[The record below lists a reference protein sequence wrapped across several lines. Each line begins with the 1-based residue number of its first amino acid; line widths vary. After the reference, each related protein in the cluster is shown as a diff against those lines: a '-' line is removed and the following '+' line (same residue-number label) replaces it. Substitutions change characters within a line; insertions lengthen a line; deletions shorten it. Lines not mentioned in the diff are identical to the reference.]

1 MRRLLPFLG
10 LAGLSL
16 TLGAAETPT
25 LLPGRQVPD
34 VAFTD
39 LTGKPH
45 RLADASR
52 YAGVAIALS
61 SATCPVSKRQM
72 PSLARLEQELSNR
85 GIALLVLNPMKTE
98 TDDEI
103 RAQVAAAGVR
113 STVCHDAA
121 QGVARVLQA
130 RTTTEVFLLAPDR
143 TLVYRGALDDQYGV
157 KYSREAPTVSHLL
170 EAADALKA
178 GRKPLRTMTEAPGC
192 ELDLGPRP
200 AAAPTALTYHRDI
213 ARILQQHCVD
223 CHRAE
228 GIAPFRLDSL
238 AAVTE
243 RAKTIRR
250 VVTEGQMP
258 PWFAAPLP
266 GGQPS
271 PWANDCSLPATDRRD
286 LLAWLDSPDRPVG
299 DPADAPK
306 ARAYP
311 GAWTIGQPDAVL
323 QISRPHAIKA
333 DGFMRYEHDTIAT
346 SFAEDRWVQGYE
358 LLPTARGVV
367 HHVIVRCIPKGQK
380 AAFGGAE
387 DYWAAYVPG
396 NGSHVYPPGFARKL
410 PAGATLTFQI
420 HYTPNGHATTD
431 QLKVG
436 LVFAKTPPRFEM
448 RTVGLANPRLDIP
461 PGAARHVETLV
472 RPVPVDLPVTA
483 LMAHMHVRGTAFK
496 FELLGLDGSAE
507 TLLDLPRYDFNWQIR
522 HDYAEPRVLPKGSR
536 VRITAVFDNSAGNPA
551 NPDPTRRVRWGEQT
565 YDEMMIGYVE
575 YYVPVR

>member
-1 MRRLLPFLG
+1 MGRLLPLLG
-10 LAGLSL
+10 LACLGL
-16 TLGAAETPT
+16 TLPAAETPT

-34 VAFTD
+34 APFTD
-39 LTGKPH
+39 LAGKPH

-52 YAGVAIALS
+52 YAGMAIALS

-72 PSLARLEQELSNR
+72 PSLAKLEQELSNR

-113 STVCHDAA
+113 STVCHDVA
-121 QGVARVLQA
+121 QAVARALQA

-157 KYSREAPTVSHLL
+157 TFSREAPTVSHLL

-178 GRKPLRTMTEAPGC
+178 GRKPLRAMTEAPGC

-200 AAAPTALTYHRDI
+200 AAAPTTLTYHRDV

-271 PWANDCSLPATDRRD
+271 PWANDCSLPASDRRD
-286 LLAWLDSPDRPVG
+286 LLAWLDSTDRPAG

-306 ARAYP
+306 ARTYP
-311 GAWTIGQPDAVL
+311 GAWSIGQPDAVL
-323 QISRPHAIKA
+323 QVSRPHAIKA

-346 SFAEDRWVQGYE
+346 TFPEDRWVQGYE
-358 LLPTARGVV
+358 ILPTARGVV
-367 HHVIVRCIPKGQK
+367 HHVIVRCVRPGEKPK
-380 AAFGGAE
+380 FGGAE

-396 NGSHVYPPGFARKL
+396 NGSHVYPTGFARKL

-420 HYTPNGHATTD
+420 HYTPNGQATTD
-431 QLKVG
+431 QLKLG
-436 LVFAKTPPRFEM
+436 LRFAKTPPRYEM
-448 RTVGLANPRLDIP
+448 RTVGLANVRLDIP
-461 PGAARHVETLV
+461 PGAPRHVETLV

-483 LMAHMHVRGTAFK
+483 LMAHMHVRGAAFK
-496 FELLGLDGSAE
+496 FELLDRNGQAE

-522 HDYAEPRVLPKGSR
+522 HDYAEPRVLPQGSR

-551 NPDPTRRVRWGEQT
+551 NPDPTQRVRWGEQT
-565 YDEMMIGYVE
+565 FDEMMIGYVE
-575 YYVPVR
+575 YYVPAR